1 MKVRD
6 VEKII
11 DEEHKG
17 HEIFKINRLQAM
29 YSVLSTFEYTCSSV
43 MMASVLNPFA
53 LKSITD
59 LMDSLNM
66 ALAWINELCPVSCDE
81 TIQLEMSEE
90 CNQQCADLLH
100 NYAYPYSVI
109 CSGYI
114 AYSRKRF
121 SANVVDDCVTFDL
134 TDTKNNS
141 AWNDILREATG
152 NDLSSLS
159 ALVNPYE
166 LLRASGEIKKH
177 ATIEN
182 GMLCYSLSGDV
193 FDAFEKM
200 ARAQWD
206 ITKALPESWKF
217 EKFSLAEY
225 KEFWIA
231 LTSLCYVHLCSCFG
245 IEDQLLKL
253 RNSVIVQ
260 NKQHIVNFV
269 KSRTKLDKEKIAILI
284 DYITYEPQKTNVDIM
299 YQPVVALSDST
310 IVITPTLFMGSR
322 PERNLLSVVSTRKDK
337 VYFNEVNDL
346 EGVMVSEL
354 ESFVKSEDVVK
365 HKHLRDDL
373 PDLDFAVLD
382 KETNS
387 ALICETKWFAPA
399 DSSKE
404 VYAKEDEINHGC
416 QQVENIMTY
425 AMEDKN
431 HFFKQVFGIENGEM
445 IDLFWCVV
453 AKHNIRTQNKNVPVI
468 DLKRIEELFS
478 SYSLNTVFHCIRNH
492 EYEIKMPED
501 ASITYKEI
509 EYAGFKFRI
518 PALCFGSMPE

>member
-1 MKVRD
+1 MNIRD
-6 VEKII
+6 IEKII
-11 DEEHKG
+11 DDAHKG
-17 HEIFKINRLQAM
+17 HEIFKMNRVQAM
-29 YSVLSTFEYTCSSV
+29 YSILSTCEYTCNSA

-66 ALAWINELCPVSCDE
+66 ALTWINELCPVSTDSI
-81 TIQLEMSEE
+81 IQLEMSEE
-90 CNQQCADLLH
+90 CNQQCCDLLH

-121 SANVVDDCVTFDL
+121 CANVIDNCVTFDL
-134 TDTKNNS
+134 SDSQNNS
-141 AWNDILREATG
+141 AWNDILREATN

-159 ALVNPYE
+159 TLVNPYE
-166 LLRASGEIKKH
+166 LLRASGEIKKQT
-177 ATIEN
+177 TIEN
-182 GMLCYSLSGDV
+182 RMLCYALSGEV

-200 ARAQWD
+200 ARAHWEA
-206 ITKALPESWKF
+206 TKTLPESWKF
-217 EKFSLAEY
+217 DKFSLAEY

-231 LTSLCYVHLCSCFG
+231 LTSLCYVHLCSCFS
-245 IEDQLLKL
+245 IEDQLIKLK
-253 RNSVIVQ
+253 NSTIVQ
-260 NKQHIVNFV
+260 NKQHIVDFI
-269 KSRTKLDKEKIAILI
+269 KSRTGLDEKKIMTLV

-299 YQPVVALSDST
+299 YQPIVALNDST
-310 IVITPTLFMGSR
+310 IIITPTLFMGSR

-337 VYFNEVNDL
+337 EYFNEVNDL
-346 EGVMVSEL
+346 EGLMVSEL
-354 ESFVKSEDVVK
+354 ESFVKSEDIAK

-416 QQVENIMTY
+416 QQVEDIMSY
-425 AMEDKN
+425 AMADKN
-431 HFFKQVFGIENGEM
+431 HFFKQVFGIDNGEM

-453 AKHNIRTQNKNVPVI
+453 AKHNIRTQNRIVPVI

-478 SYSLNTVFHCIRNH
+478 SNSLNTVFHLIRNH

-501 ASITYKEI
+501 VSITHQEVD
-509 EYAGFKFRI
+509 YAGFKFKI
-518 PALCFGSMPE
+518 PALCFGDMPK

>member
-1 MKVRD
+1 MDIRD

-11 DEEHKG
+11 DEAHKG
-17 HEIFKINRLQAM
+17 LDFFKTNRMQAV
-29 YSVLSTFEYTCSSV
+29 YSILSVFEYTCSSI

-53 LKSITD
+53 LKNITD
-59 LMDSLNM
+59 LMDALNM
-66 ALAWINELCPVSCDE
+66 ALTWINKLCPISNDSA
-81 TIQLEMSEE
+81 IQLEISEE
-90 CNQQCADLLH
+90 CNQQCSDLLN

-121 SANVVDDCVTFDL
+121 SANVIDNCVTFNLSDNQNDS
-134 TDTKNNS
+134 T
-141 AWNDILREATG
+141 WNDILREATN
-152 NDLSSLS
+152 NDLGNLS

-177 ATIEN
+177 STIEN
-182 GMLCYSLSGDV
+182 RMLCYDLSVDV
-193 FDAFEKM
+193 FDTFEKM
-200 ARAQWD
+200 ARAQWEA
-206 ITKALPESWKF
+206 TKTLPENWKF

-231 LTSLCYVHLCSCFG
+231 LTSLCYVHLCSCFC

-253 RNSVIVQ
+253 KNSTIVQ
-260 NKQHIVNFV
+260 SKQHIVDFI
-269 KSRTKLDKEKIAILI
+269 KLRTELDERKILTLI
-284 DYITYEPQKTNVDIM
+284 DYVTYEPQKTNVDIM
-299 YQPVVALSDST
+299 YQPIIALNDST
-310 IVITPTLFMGSR
+310 IIITPTLFMGSR
-322 PERNLLSVVSTRKDK
+322 PERNLLSVVSTRGDK
-337 VYFNEVNDL
+337 EYFNEVNDL
-346 EGVMVSEL
+346 EGLMVSEL
-354 ESFVKSEDVVK
+354 ESYVKSEYIAK

-382 KETNS
+382 EETNS

-416 QQVENIMTY
+416 QQVENIMAY
-425 AMEDKN
+425 AMSDKK
-431 HFFKQVFGIENGEM
+431 HFFKQVFGIESGES

-453 AKHNIRTQNKNVPVI
+453 AKHNIRTQNKIVPVI
-468 DLKRIEELFS
+468 DLKRIEVLLS
-478 SYSLNTVFHCIRNH
+478 SNSLNTVFHCIRNH

-501 ASITYKEI
+501 VSITYQEI
-509 EYAGFKFRI
+509 KYAGFKFKI
-518 PALCFGSMPE
+518 PALCFGV